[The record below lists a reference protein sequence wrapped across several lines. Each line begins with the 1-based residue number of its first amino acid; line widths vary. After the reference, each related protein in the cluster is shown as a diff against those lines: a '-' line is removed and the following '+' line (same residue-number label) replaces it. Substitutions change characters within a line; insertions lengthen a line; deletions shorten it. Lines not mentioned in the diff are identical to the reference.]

1 MSNYKIAIIA
11 LNIITDWPTVRWDFS
26 ESIKNGLGK
35 NFFSVLYLSKYAL
48 PVIRQWFLAHNSD
61 LDRALVCDNLSEI

>member
-26 ESIKNGLGK
+26 EYQKWSRKELFLGTVSLK
-35 NFFSVLYLSKYAL
+35 ICIACDQAMISCSQFRFRQGFSL
-48 PVIRQWFLAHNSD
+48 W
-61 LDRALVCDNLSEI
+61 